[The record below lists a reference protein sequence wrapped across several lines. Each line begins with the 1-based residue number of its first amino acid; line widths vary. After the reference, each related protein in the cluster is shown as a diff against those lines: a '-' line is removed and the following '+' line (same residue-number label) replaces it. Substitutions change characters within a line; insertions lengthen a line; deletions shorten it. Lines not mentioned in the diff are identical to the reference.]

1 MRRTKKTVT
10 KGSSNRTSA
19 QVPIASTMNDP
30 CAFVAQA
37 TEHAILQAYVTLH
50 RQLTD
55 RKLASTLQ
63 RMLHRVR
70 SGELFFPPADDN
82 DLFDSADIGDFLDW
96 SIGEQW
102 RKLARQGYR
111 LTRRELAGLLASIL
125 GSIDCWTSE
134 NEDSQGYLRY
144 LETLQGKRQPNEP
157 LMLSWPTWHSKKPMA
172 PPGYSSRFWSVVAEC
187 SSGTTVKDKRPN

>member
-1 MRRTKKTVT
+1 MRRSQKPAKQ
-10 KGSSNRTSA
+10 SSPNRIP
-19 QVPIASTMNDP
+19 VPITPTDDP
-30 CAFVAQA
+30 CAIVAQA

-55 RKLASTLQ
+55 RKLASTLH

-70 SGELFFPPADDN
+70 SGELFFPPADEN
-82 DLFDSADIGDFLDW
+82 DLFDSADVGDFLDW

-102 RKLARQGYR
+102 RKLARHGYR

-144 LETLQGKRQPNEP
+144 LETLQGKRQPNE
-157 LMLSWPTWHSKKPMA
+157 LMVLTWPVRRSDEPVA
-172 PPGYSSRFWSVVAEC
+172 PPYSSRFWSVVAEC